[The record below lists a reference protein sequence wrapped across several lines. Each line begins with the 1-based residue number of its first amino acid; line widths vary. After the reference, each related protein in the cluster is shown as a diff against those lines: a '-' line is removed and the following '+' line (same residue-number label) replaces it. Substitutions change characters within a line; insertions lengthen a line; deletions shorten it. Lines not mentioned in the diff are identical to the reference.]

1 MEPHNTDT
9 FGAEQKSAS
18 GQSTHEDV
26 RQRMSAAATEV
37 QSAVRQQAESLKRD
51 AQDRSKEFL
60 EDKKNFAAGELSDVA
75 EALRS
80 SASSLRQKQHDQAG
94 RYVNLAA
101 DSIEHFA
108 GLLRQKDVVGLAQD
122 AGELARRQPGA
133 FLGGAVA
140 AGFLLSRFLKASAQ
154 RDHEADE
161 HSAQL
166 GEDPQAPR
174 SPYAGST
181 SASGSTSA
189 TSPGTTSGT
198 PPIPPKT
205 GI

>member
-9 FGAEQKSAS
+9 FGAEQKTAS
-18 GQSTHEDV
+18 GQSTHEEV
-26 RQRMSAAATEV
+26 RERMSAAATEV

-80 SASSLRQKQHDQAG
+80 GASSLRQKEHDQAG

-101 DSIEHFA
+101 DSIEQFA
-108 GLLRQKDVVGLAQD
+108 DLLRQKDVVRLAQD
-122 AGELARRQPGA
+122 AGEMARRQPGV

-154 RDHEADE
+154 REHESDE
-161 HSAQL
+161 HAHL
-166 GEDPQAPR
+166 GEDPQARR
-174 SPYAGST
+174 SPYAGT
-181 SASGSTSA
+181 ASASGTTSA
-189 TSPGTTSGT
+189 TTSGT
-198 PPIPPKT
+198 TSSAPPIPPKT